1 MVNQEQLDAL
11 NTAIEKE
18 IKLGHTQ
25 VGWKLGFGSPAG
37 MKALGITRPLVG
49 ALFDSGEI
57 MSEAEIDLKNY
68 HEPRVEAE
76 LAAHINNDIDGD
88 ATFDQMKN
96 SVSSF
101 VPGIEFVDFHS
112 PPINP
117 TFVLS
122 ENIYQRGWM
131 LGKDTKTG
139 WIEAID
145 KEELLTS
152 MGHEKW
158 DPFDN
163 IEAIIGTLEDN
174 FDECNKVANQIGR
187 GIKKGDIILLGS
199 VFPPHPINMEDFH
212 VSMFGQDISLRFRN

>member
-18 IKLGHTQ
+18 IKLGHKQ

-57 MSEAEIDLKNY
+57 KSGAEIVLKKYN
-68 HEPRVEAE
+68 EPRVEAE
-76 LAAHINNDIDGD
+76 LAAHISHDIDSG
-88 ATFDQMKN
+88 ASLNQIKN

-122 ENIYQRGWM
+122 ENIYQRGWI
-131 LGKDTKTG
+131 LGKDNSTG
-139 WIEAID
+139 WIEAMD

-152 MGHEKW
+152 MGTEKW

-163 IEAIIGTLEDN
+163 IEVIIGTLEDN

-187 GIKKGDIILLGS
+187 GIKKGDVILLGS
-199 VFPPHPINMEDFH
+199 VFPPHPVNGGSFH
-212 VSMFGQDISLRFRN
+212 VSMFGQDICMRFRN